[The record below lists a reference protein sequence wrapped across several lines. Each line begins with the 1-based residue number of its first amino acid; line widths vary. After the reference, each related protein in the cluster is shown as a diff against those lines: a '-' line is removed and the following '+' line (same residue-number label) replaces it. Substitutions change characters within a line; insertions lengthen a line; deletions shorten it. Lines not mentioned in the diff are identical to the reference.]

1 MLSSVDLIG
10 LGQVKLAQTSYVVL
24 KIENMAQYFLKDF
37 GTLLVHL
44 LFISSGYILSQLYE
58 GIQAQW
64 KMH

>member
-1 MLSSVDLIG
+1 M
-10 LGQVKLAQTSYVVL
+10 
-24 KIENMAQYFLKDF
+24 IENMAQYFLKHF